1 MYDYL
6 PCITTCHVSCTLH
19 VWSSKKRAGE
29 DLVLL
34 SPTRRRLDD
43 DITRPTIDQPPAE
56 PDVLDANGQPPA
68 NDDDITRPTIDQPP
82 AEPHVLDA
90 NGQPP
95 AKPQPTDA
103 MVDDAG
109 EDGPSRV
116 YYKPSTV
123 RDAL

>member
-1 MYDYL
+1 M
-6 PCITTCHVSCTLH
+6 SCTLQ
-19 VWSSKKRAGE
+19 VGSSNKRAGE

-43 DITRPTIDQPPAE
+43 DITRPAIDQPP
-56 PDVLDANGQPPA
+56 V
-68 NDDDITRPTIDQPP
+68 
-82 AEPHVLDA
+82 EPHVLDA
-90 NGQPP
+90 IDQPPVEPRVLDAIDQPPVEPHVLDAIGQPP

-103 MVDDAG
+103 MVAVAG
-109 EDGPSRV
+109 EDGPPHV

>member
-1 MYDYL
+1 MMYDYL
-6 PCITTCHVSCTLH
+6 PCITTCHV
-19 VWSSKKRAGE
+19 SSKKRAGE

-68 NDDDITRPTIDQPP
+68 
-82 AEPHVLDA
+82 
-90 NGQPP
+90 
-95 AKPQPTDA
+95 KPQPTDA

-109 EDGPSRV
+109 KDGPSRA

-123 RDAL
+123 RDTLAL